1 MNDCA
6 DCIECECETDVSALL
21 ARSLGE
27 VESLD
32 VVVLVTT
39 PIGYQIKCEEY
50 FPLCPVGISDFL
62 LPTSLIILPMND
74 FNVILGSYHAVM
86 ECLNK
91 TTSLKVVEDSVEFLG
106 KRKSVI
112 TMRISVLEVEQLLK
126 VGCGLF
132 GLHFGREV
140 SEEDC

>member
-1 MNDCA
+1 MNDCT

-39 PIGYQIKCEEY
+39 PIGNQIKYEEY
-50 FPLCPVGISDFL
+50 FPLCLVRISDFL

-74 FNVILGSYHAVM
+74 FNVNLGMDWLAGYHVIM
-86 ECLNK
+86 EFALTK
-91 TTSLKVVEDSVEFLG
+91 SLV
-106 KRKSVI
+106 
-112 TMRISVLEVEQLLK
+112 
-126 VGCGLF
+126 
-132 GLHFGREV
+132 
-140 SEEDC
+140 